1 MRRLSQS
8 GQLLPYR
15 NRQAKVKAAVAEC
28 SDARIKVLV
37 MVVAKQAANTPA
49 SVERRIVKVL
59 TLLLFAY
66 WKG

>member
-1 MRRLSQS
+1 
-8 GQLLPYR
+8 
-15 NRQAKVKAAVAEC
+15 
-28 SDARIKVLV
+28 
-37 MVVAKQAANTPA
+37 MVVAKQAADTPA